1 MSSLKSRAGGKYM
14 SILLQGFLAL
24 LPILV
29 VAIFLVGL
37 KWPASK
43 AMPLS
48 YITVVIVGLLVWKL
62 PVIQIVGGTVKG
74 LVVALSLLY
83 IIFGSVLVLYTIMES
98 GGLAQI
104 RQSLIGVSA
113 DRRIQVIIVAW
124 LFGSFIEG
132 ASGFGTPAAVA
143 CPLMLGL
150 GFPAFAAVIAGM
162 MIQSTPVSFGA
173 VGTPIRTGVG
183 TGLGAGTD
191 PGINE
196 FASNLGINIVDAAGT
211 LNPIAYYDQFIA
223 LIAHNV
229 AILHFVG
236 GFLTP
241 LFVVAFLTRYFGKN
255 KSWSEGIAIWPF
267 ALFSALAFTIPYVL
281 INRFVNYEL
290 TSMLGALIG
299 LVIVIFAAKNKFL
312 TPKEEDTWDFI
323 DKKDWD
329 PSWTGN
335 IEVHYVEKPGGM
347 STLVAWLPYIFV
359 AGLILI
365 TRFIPPLKAFLNDV
379 AITYPAIGGLTEK
392 WVILYSPGTIFI
404 IVSLLTFLVHGMKT
418 DSYVKAWKQAGKVT
432 AGASVAL
439 IFTVP
444 MVQVF
449 INSGGGAAELLK
461 MPYALAEATYQL
473 AGGLWPLFAPIIGG
487 LGAFVAGSN
496 TVSNMTFSLFQFQT
510 AQLIVDGNPALAPMA
525 MQWPLW
531 VVALQ
536 AIGGAA
542 GNVICIHNVVAAS
555 AVVGFLGREGETIRK
570 TFMFFLYYAFI
581 PGAFGY
587 SLLYWNAQGPFNLG
601 SIILAVFYAVLIYV
615 IATNKNRLKKLN
627 TSIPKSINT

>member
-1 MSSLKSRAGGKYM
+1 M
-14 SILLQGFLAL
+14 SILMQGFLAL
-24 LPILV
+24 LPIIV

-37 KWPASK
+37 RWPASK

-48 YITVVIVGLLVWKL
+48 YITVVLVGLFAWKL
-62 PVIQIVGGTVKG
+62 PGMQILGGSIKG
-74 LVVALSLLY
+74 LGVSITLLY
-83 IIFGSVLVLYTIMES
+83 IIFGSVLVLYTLMES

-143 CPLMLGL
+143 VPLMLGL

-173 VGTPIRTGVG
+173 VGTPMRVGVG
-183 TGLGAGTD
+183 TGLGTGADQGV
-191 PGINE
+191 NE
-196 FASNLGINIVDAAGT
+196 FAAQIGIPIVDAAGKLDT
-211 LNPIAYYDQFIA
+211 IAYYDQFVA
-223 LIAHNV
+223 LFAHNV

-241 LFVVAFLTRYFGKN
+241 LFVVAFMTRFFGKN

-290 TSMLGALIG
+290 TSMLGGLIG
-299 LVIVIFAAKNKFL
+299 LAIVIYAAKNKFL

-323 DKKDWD
+323 DKKEWD
-329 PSWTGN
+329 PSWTGSV
-335 IEVHYVEKPGGM
+335 EVHYVEKPGGM
-347 STLVAWLPYIFV
+347 STFKAWLPYVFV

-365 TRFIPPLKAFLNDV
+365 TRLTPPLKAWLNSV
-379 AITYPAIGGLTEK
+379 VITYPPIGGLAEK
-392 WVILYSPGTIFI
+392 WAILYSPGTIFI
-404 IVSLLTFLVHGMKT
+404 IVSFLTFLVHGMKM
-418 DSYVKAWKQAGKVT
+418 DGYKKAWTQAGKVT

-444 MVQVF
+444 MVQVL
-449 INSGGGAAELLK
+449 INSGGGAAGFLS
-461 MPYALAEATYQL
+461 MPYAMAEAVYSL
-473 AGGLWPLFAPIIGG
+473 AGGMWPLFAPIIGG

-525 MQWPLW
+525 NSWPIW

-555 AVVGFLGREGETIRK
+555 AVVGFLGREGDVIRK
-570 TFMFFLYYAFI
+570 TFLFFLYYALI

-587 SLLYWNAQGPFNLG
+587 SILYWGSQGPFNLG
-601 SIILAVFYAVLIYV
+601 SIMLLIFYAVLIYV
-615 IATNKNRLKKLN
+615 IATNRSRLNKLN
-627 TSIPKSINT
+627 GGLNNSVKY